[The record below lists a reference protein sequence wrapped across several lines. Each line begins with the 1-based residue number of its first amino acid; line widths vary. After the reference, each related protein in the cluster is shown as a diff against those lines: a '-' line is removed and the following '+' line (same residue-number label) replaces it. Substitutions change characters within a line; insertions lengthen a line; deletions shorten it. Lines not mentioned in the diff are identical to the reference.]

1 MRGVDCTACLTKTFY
16 LYTMTKQQM
25 KQIREIANRLP
36 VVYEQCASGGEVI
49 DNGFMPHVY
58 NHPVNH
64 VRRMR
69 KAYEQLGMDGIR
81 SYLESIHQLQ
91 LKRNETLKEDIA
103 SGKFSPQGDSLPAD
117 SESIPEDRK

>member
-1 MRGVDCTACLTKTFY
+1 
-16 LYTMTKQQM
+16 MTKQQM
-25 KQIREIANRLP
+25 KQIREIAHRLP
-36 VVYEQCASGGEVI
+36 IVYEQCTSGGQVVESGDGNDV
-49 DNGFMPHVY
+49 FMPNIY

-69 KAYEQLGMDGIR
+69 KAYEQLGMDGIK

-117 SESIPEDRK
+117 SKSIPEDRK